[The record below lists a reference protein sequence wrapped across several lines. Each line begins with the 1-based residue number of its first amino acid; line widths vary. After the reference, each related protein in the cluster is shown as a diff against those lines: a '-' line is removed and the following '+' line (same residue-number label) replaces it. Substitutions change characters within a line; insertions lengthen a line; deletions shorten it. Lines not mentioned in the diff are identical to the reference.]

1 MWVIGTFL
9 MNIKKLKG
17 GGGLMLA
24 NKKEF
29 YSGVGLMVAFLVVLA
44 IMFSPVFGGQNG
56 LNYLDGL
63 YNSISKGSA
72 YYIPDLKKKA
82 AKQSG
87 NVITASV
94 VMKDEKQARETAPLF
109 MKSGA
114 MVNVTGSEIK
124 VSGDLGS
131 ILTNC
136 LEDSDQMFNNKGEGV
151 KAKYAM
157 DERLSLYNWWMAL
170 KALTK
175 DLNKQKKFVETK
187 FIGDINKRAVEC
199 AYNYYRVDPR
209 EYRRQMGPRR
219 FFTGVL
225 CRLHHVVRLLPFCS
239 CSKDGD

>member
-1 MWVIGTFL
+1 
-9 MNIKKLKG
+9 
-17 GGGLMLA
+17 MLA

-29 YSGVGLMVAFLVVLA
+29 FSGVGLMVAFLVVLV

-72 YYIPDLKKKA
+72 YYIPDLKIKA

-87 NVITASV
+87 NAITASV
-94 VMKDEKQARETAPLF
+94 VMKDEKQAMETAPLF
-109 MKSGA
+109 LKSGA
-114 MVNVTGSEIK
+114 MVNITGSEIK

-136 LEDSDQMFNNKGEGV
+136 LEDSDQMFNNRGEVV
-151 KAKYAM
+151 KDKYKM
-157 DERLSLYNWWMAL
+157 DERLSMYNWWMAL

-175 DLNKQKKFVETK
+175 DLNKQKKFTETK

-199 AYNYYRVDPR
+199 SYNYYKVTP
-209 EYRRQMGPRR
+209 ENISAKWG
-219 FFTGVL
+219 L
-225 CRLHHVVRLLPFCS
+225 VVFSLVFYVVYTMWYGFAILFMFEGWGL
-239 CSKDGD
+239 KLEH

>member
-1 MWVIGTFL
+1 MIGIFAVWVIGTFL
-9 MNIKKLKG
+9 MNIKNCSKG
-17 GGGLMLA
+17 RCSLMLH

-56 LNYLDGL
+56 LNYMDSL

-82 AKQSG
+82 EKQTG

-124 VSGDLGS
+124 VTGDLGS

-136 LEDSDQMFNNKGEGV
+136 LEDADQMFNNKGEGV
-151 KAKYAM
+151 KAKY
-157 DERLSLYNWWMAL
+157 
-170 KALTK
+170 
-175 DLNKQKKFVETK
+175 
-187 FIGDINKRAVEC
+187 GH
-199 AYNYYRVDPR
+199 
-209 EYRRQMGPRR
+209 G
-219 FFTGVL
+219 
-225 CRLHHVVRLLPFCS
+225 
-239 CSKDGD
+239 

>member
-1 MWVIGTFL
+1 
-9 MNIKKLKG
+9 
-17 GGGLMLA
+17 MLA

-29 YSGVGLMVAFLVVLA
+29 FSGVGLMAAFLVVLA

-82 AKQSG
+82 AKYSG
-87 NVITASV
+87 NIITASV

-114 MVNVTGSEIK
+114 MVNVNGSEIK

-175 DLNKQKKFVETK
+175 DLNKQKKFAKPSLSATSTK
-187 FIGDINKRAVEC
+187 EPLSAPITTTRS
-199 AYNYYRVDPR
+199 
-209 EYRRQMGPRR
+209 RRKTFPPNGALLCFHWLFML
-219 FFTGVL
+219 FTPCGTA
-225 CRLHHVVRLLPFCS
+225 LPFCS
-239 CSKDGD
+239 CSKDGG